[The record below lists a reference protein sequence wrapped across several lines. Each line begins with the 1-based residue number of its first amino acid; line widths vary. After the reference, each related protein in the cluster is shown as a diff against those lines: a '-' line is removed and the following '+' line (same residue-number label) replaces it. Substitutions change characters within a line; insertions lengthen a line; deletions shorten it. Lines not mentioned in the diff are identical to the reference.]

1 MEVSEKQ
8 KAERQSR
15 QFELDQELEGF
26 TIDETRTA
34 RQTSAASLEEE
45 LLGFE
50 RDEICERTGFE
61 SRKREEC
68 KVWRISLT
76 VELTFDRIFAGGER
90 H

>member
-1 MEVSEKQ
+1 MEVSERQ

-15 QFELDQELEGF
+15 QFDFDPELEGF

-34 RQTSAASLEEE
+34 RQTASSSLEEE

-68 KVWRISLT
+68 KVFCI
-76 VELTFDRIFAGGER
+76 
-90 H
+90 